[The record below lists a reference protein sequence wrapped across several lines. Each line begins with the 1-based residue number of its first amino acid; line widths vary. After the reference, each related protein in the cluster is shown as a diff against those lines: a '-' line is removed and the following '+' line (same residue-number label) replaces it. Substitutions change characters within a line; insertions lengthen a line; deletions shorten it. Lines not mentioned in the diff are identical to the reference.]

1 MARHTFSFLGGEDLT
16 TMGATWFVS
25 YAYYKYV
32 DSSHKNWEKVSTAN
46 SRASVFNS
54 TNQYH
59 KYWLEQVLNMNDF
72 NLAKNSIGLSAFEVK
87 NMAKVILD
95 TF

>member
-32 DSSHKNWEKVSTAN
+32 DSSHKNW
-46 SRASVFNS
+46 
-54 TNQYH
+54 
-59 KYWLEQVLNMNDF
+59 
-72 NLAKNSIGLSAFEVK
+72 
-87 NMAKVILD
+87 
-95 TF
+95 